1 MSMPDGNEAV
11 DLSSCDRE
19 PIHIPGRIQPH
30 GVLVALAEPDLHI
43 LQISANIQDHI
54 GQEPASLLG
63 QPLERLVPA
72 QYAAY
77 VRNTIALENIDDNPL
92 YIWTAEL
99 NGSAQRYDGLIHR
112 HQGVLILELEPMLP
126 GAGGPPDFYR
136 MVRNVVGRLQQT
148 KGFQN
153 FCDMVAREVQGL
165 TGFDRVMVYRFD
177 EDGHGTVIAEAVTAG
192 HESFLGLH
200 YPASDIPKQARALY
214 LRNWLRL
221 IPDIHYTPADIV
233 PTLTPGVGAPLDL
246 SYAVLRSVSPI
257 HVEYL
262 SNMGVGASM
271 SISLVRDGALW
282 GLIACHHYAAKFIP
296 FELRAACE
304 FLAQAVSL
312 QLGAKEDSDFHTYEL
327 QLKDIGAQLIQ
338 QMAQADNW
346 RAGLMRGT
354 TTLLNLFDAGG
365 VALYFS
371 GEPETLGDTPVEAD
385 IQTLLG
391 WLTTNTDDV
400 YATNNLAHDLPALA
414 HCAAVASGVLAVP
427 IMREFGEYLLWFR
440 PEVLQTVNWA
450 GAPEK
455 AVTLSDDGV
464 RLSPRKSFALWQQT
478 LALQALPWQAAEIAA
493 ATRLRNALRGVILKR
508 AADMAVLN
516 EALQRSNVELDAF
529 AYIASHDLKEPL
541 RGMHNYAHFLLE
553 DYQDKLDAEG
563 KNKLDTLVR
572 LTQRMDA
579 LLDSLLQYS
588 RVGRVDLDLQ
598 AVNLNIL
605 LDEVVEALH
614 LSLEGVDMRVP
625 RPLPTVKGDSVRL
638 AEVLQ
643 NLISNAAKYNDKSE
657 KWIEVGYQSPDEQAG
672 SARERQY
679 VMYVR
684 DNGIGIRDKYFEPI
698 FRIFRRLHARDRF
711 GGGTGAG
718 LTIAKKIVERHGGAI
733 WLESTPELGTTFFFS
748 IPE

>member
-1 MSMPDGNEAV
+1 MSMPDRNEPV
-11 DLSSCDRE
+11 DLTNCDRE

-30 GVLVALAEPDLHI
+30 GVLVALAETDLRI
-43 LQISANIQDHI
+43 LQISANIQVHI
-54 GQEPASLLG
+54 GREPASMLG
-63 QPLERLVPA
+63 QPLETLVPA

-77 VRNTIALENIDDNPL
+77 LRNTIALENIDDNPL
-92 YIWTAEL
+92 YLWTAEL

-112 HQGVLILELEPMLP
+112 HQGVLILELEPVLP
-126 GAGGPPDFYR
+126 GTGGPPDFYR
-136 MVRNVVGRLQQT
+136 MVRNVVGRLQQA
-148 KGFQN
+148 KGFQP
-153 FCDMVAREVQGL
+153 FCDAVAREVQAL

-192 HESFLGLH
+192 NESFLGLH

-221 IPDIHYTPADIV
+221 IPSIHYAPADIV
-233 PTLTPGVGAPLDL
+233 PTLTPGTEAPLDL

-282 GLIACHHYAAKFIP
+282 GLIACHHYAAKFLP

-312 QLGAKEDSDFHTYEL
+312 QLGAKEDGDFHTYEL
-327 QLKDIGAQLIQ
+327 QLKDTGAQLVQ
-338 QMAQADNW
+338 QMAQAESW
-346 RAGLMRGT
+346 RAGLMRGS

-365 VALYFS
+365 AALSFG
-371 GEPETLGDTPVEAD
+371 GELETLGATPAEAD
-385 IQTLLG
+385 IHTLIG
-391 WLTTNTDDV
+391 WLGSTTDDV
-400 YATNNLAHDLPALA
+400 YATNTLARDLPALA
-414 HCAAVASGVLAVP
+414 HCATVASGVLAVP
-427 IMREFGEYLLWFR
+427 ISRELGEYLLWFR

-478 LALQALPWQAAEIAA
+478 LAQHALAWQPAEMAA
-493 ATRLRNALRGVILKR
+493 AARLGNTLRGVILKR
-508 AADMAVLN
+508 AADMAILN

-529 AYIASHDLKEPL
+529 AYVASHDLKEPL
-541 RGMHNYAHFLLE
+541 RGLHNYAHFLLE
-553 DYQDKLDAEG
+553 DYQDKLDDEG

-588 RVGRVDLDLQ
+588 RVGRVDLVLQ
-598 AVNLNIL
+598 TVNLNAL
-605 LDEVVEALH
+605 LAEVAESLR
-614 LSLEGVDMRVP
+614 LRLEGVELRVP
-625 RPLPTVKGDSVRL
+625 RPLPTVKGDAVRL

-643 NLISNAAKYNDKSE
+643 NLIGNAAKYNDKPE
-657 KWIEVGYQSPDEQAG
+657 KWIEVGYQSPDEQQGA
-672 SARERQY
+672 ARQRQH
-679 VMYVR
+679 VIYVR
-684 DNGIGIRDKYFEPI
+684 DNGIGIRDKHFEPI

-733 WLESTPELGTTFFFS
+733 WLESTPDLGTTFFFS